1 MSGCNSGGGEDLFVV
16 DVDTWWWRRLAAREH
31 ADPAAAGKADLCG
44 TIIMV
49 RKKLSNKFNTNTILR
64 NQLHKLS
71 GNEQTTNKVSFYGD
85 QYTLSISKK

>member
-1 MSGCNSGGGEDLFVV
+1 MDAIQVVEKIFLLLMLILGGGYAWL
-16 DVDTWWWRRLAAREH
+16 RAGMRILQGRLT
-31 ADPAAAGKADLCG
+31 CG
-44 TIIMV
+44 TTIMV

>member
-1 MSGCNSGGGEDLFVV
+1 MDAIQVVDKIFLLLMLILGGGDAWL
-16 DVDTWWWRRLAAREH
+16 RAGMRILQGRLT
-31 ADPAAAGKADLCG
+31 CG
-44 TIIMV
+44 TTIMV

>member
-1 MSGCNSGGGEDLFVV
+1 MDAFQVVEKIFLLLMLILGGGDAWL
-16 DVDTWWWRRLAAREH
+16 R
-31 ADPAAAGKADLCG
+31 AGMRILQGSLTCG
-44 TIIMV
+44 TTIMV

>member
-1 MSGCNSGGGEDLFVV
+1 MDAIQVVEKIFLLLMLILGGGDAWL
-16 DVDTWWWRRLAAREH
+16 RAGMRIQQGRLT
-31 ADPAAAGKADLCG
+31 CG
-44 TIIMV
+44 TTIMV

>member
-1 MSGCNSGGGEDLFVV
+1 VDAIQVVEKIFLLLMLILGGGDAWL
-16 DVDTWWWRRLAAREH
+16 RAGMRILQGRLT
-31 ADPAAAGKADLCG
+31 CG
-44 TIIMV
+44 TTIMV
-49 RKKLSNKFNTNTILR
+49 RKKLSNKFNTDTILR

>member
-1 MSGCNSGGGEDLFVV
+1 MSGCKSGGGEDLFVV
-16 DVDTWWWRRLAAREH
+16 DVDTCGGDAWLRAGMRILQGRLT
-31 ADPAAAGKADLCG
+31 CG
-44 TIIMV
+44 TTIMV

>member
-1 MSGCNSGGGEDLFVV
+1 MDAIQVVEKIFLLLMLILGGGDAWL
-16 DVDTWWWRRLAAREH
+16 RAGMRILQGRLT
-31 ADPAAAGKADLCG
+31 CG
-44 TIIMV
+44 TTIMV

-64 NQLHKLS
+64 NQLHKLR